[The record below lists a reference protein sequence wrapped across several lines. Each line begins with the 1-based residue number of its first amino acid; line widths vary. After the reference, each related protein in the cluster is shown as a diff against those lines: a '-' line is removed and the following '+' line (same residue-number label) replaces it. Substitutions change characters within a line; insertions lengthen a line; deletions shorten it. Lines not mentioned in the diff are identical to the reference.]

1 MGDDRHGSQSS
12 SRPGTVTRRVS
23 RSGGDGKALAR
34 PISAPFTRTAP
45 VPSRPGTGTS
55 ISSETSDQVEE
66 RCLQFQKM
74 FQCKN
79 LTKFKKLKD
88 AFRNV
93 DVDKNGVLGP
103 DEVAEAM
110 ASLDIPVDKRLVDHL
125 MSRCDDQ
132 TSMSL
137 MDFKDLLWVDDTL
150 ETYIDDRKNRK
161 ARGALQT
168 GCKYLWTRILP
179 KPDSKFVGCLND
191 TLEADKI
198 EAGNLAPRLDGN
210 FSSVNYNPINFSY
223 QLYQPP
229 PQYRDQAVH
238 RLRPGF
244 FDAPPPAGRRVAYD
258 RGYTPYNMISLESPR
273 LSTSEAKS
281 PTYVSYSPPVRLST
295 FSRIHAGE
303 TPTQLGHMLSKTVV

>member
-1 MGDDRHGSQSS
+1 MRKERVGGGRTNHSVGCVQPLQGTAGSTRPSSAPVGRASTPASDGLPSKPSNTAFVEHTPSAPQSVVGFEGTPQNEWCTAGSARDSNRTARIKRTKLFSSVSTAGSAHQADDRHGSQSS

-34 PISAPFTRTAP
+34 PISAPSMRTAP

-125 MSRCDDQ
+125 MSRCDDH

-137 MDFKDLLWVDDTL
+137 MDFKV
-150 ETYIDDRKNRK
+150 
-161 ARGALQT
+161 
-168 GCKYLWTRILP
+168 LP
-179 KPDSKFVGCLND
+179 RDVMCAC
-191 TLEADKI
+191 E
-198 EAGNLAPRLDGN
+198 
-210 FSSVNYNPINFSY
+210 SSC
-223 QLYQPP
+223 
-229 PQYRDQAVH
+229 
-238 RLRPGF
+238 
-244 FDAPPPAGRRVAYD
+244 
-258 RGYTPYNMISLESPR
+258 
-273 LSTSEAKS
+273 
-281 PTYVSYSPPVRLST
+281 
-295 FSRIHAGE
+295 
-303 TPTQLGHMLSKTVV
+303 GHV